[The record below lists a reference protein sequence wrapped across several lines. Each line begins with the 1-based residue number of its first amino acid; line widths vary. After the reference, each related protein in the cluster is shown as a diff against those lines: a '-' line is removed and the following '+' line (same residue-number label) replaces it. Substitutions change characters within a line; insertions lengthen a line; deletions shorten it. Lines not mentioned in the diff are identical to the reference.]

1 MKNVV
6 IIPARLNSKRF
17 PGKIIYKINGLPMVE
32 HVRRRALLSKSI
44 DNVFIATGDQDIANV
59 LEKYNANIIF
69 TEGKHE
75 NGTSRIS
82 EAVKSINCENV
93 ILVQGDEP
101 LILPD
106 DIDKISNSLDDLKS
120 FNCVNATCRLSSK
133 DELFDHNIVK
143 CSIVKNKIIYCY
155 RTSPSISSFLVQK
168 KYVNKLLG
176 LMAFKKKFLLMF
188 ENNKKSIIQQ
198 TESIEQMKL
207 IEQGFSI
214 NNFEI
219 NENQPSINTFEDI
232 IDYENFLKENPK
244 QEYLLNKTLQMR

>member
-1 MKNVV
+1 MKNAV

-44 DNVFIATGDQDIANV
+44 DKVFIATGDQDIANE
-59 LEKYNANIIF
+59 LQKYNANIIF

-82 EAVKSINCENV
+82 EAAKYVNCENV

-106 DIDKISNSLDDLKS
+106 DIDRISNSLDDIKS
-120 FNCVNATCRLSSK
+120 FNCVNATCRLDSK

-143 CSIVKNKIIYCY
+143 CSVIENKIIYCY
-155 RTSPSISSFLVQK
+155 RTSPSTSPFSVQK
-168 KYVNKLLG
+168 KYVHKLLG

-188 ENNKKSIIQQ
+188 DKNKNSIIQK

-219 NENQPSINTFEDI
+219 NENQPSINTFEDLI
-232 IDYENFLKENPK
+232 EYQNFIKKTPK
-244 QEYLLNKTLQMR
+244 QDYLLNKTLQMK